1 VARGTRTRL
10 AADAARAAAA
20 PLAAKAALVAGALA
34 LVFLLATAQLALFVG
49 VSAVGAPT
57 PCGRMVSINA
67 DELPAE
73 LIPIYERATRRHR
86 LGARGVPILA
96 AINKIETGFGQ
107 NQGPSSAGAAGW
119 MQFMPATWAA
129 YGVDADGDG
138 SKDPADPDD
147 ALHAAARYLRASGA
161 PADWHGAI
169 FAYNHAEW
177 YVQQV
182 LAQAEAYAGGI
193 APVDG
198 GESSCEPADAQGV
211 KKVAGGGEFVP
222 IPGFPGELID
232 RRLLDDVAYSS
243 AATTSSSPTPTHQPA
258 TSPTAST
265 RSASPPTSCP
275 GPTAAGARS
284 TSWLAG
290 PSPRQAGPAPRGGGS
305 ATTATPDTVIPSTAR
320 HPARPTC
327 TSRGSTPSQQSP
339 GIRRSGSWCSI
350 WTSDRTQRELGHPAT
365 WSRPEPSAAQGGRAA

>member
-1 VARGTRTRL
+1 VARGRGARL

-34 LVFLLATAQLALFVG
+34 LVFLLAGALLAVFVG

-57 PCGRMVSINA
+57 PCGRMVPINA
-67 DELPAE
+67 DEVPAE
-73 LIPIYERATRRHR
+73 LIPIYERATRRYR

-96 AINKIETGFGQ
+96 SINKIETGFGQ
-107 NQGPSSAGAAGW
+107 NQGPSSAGAVGW

-138 SKDPADPDD
+138 SKDPSDPDD
-147 ALHAAARYLRASGA
+147 AIHAAARYLRASGA

-232 RRLLDDVAYSS
+232 RRLLDDIAYLKRRYHIFVTD
-243 AATTSSSPTPTHQPA
+243 AYAPTGHQPNGEH
-258 TSPTAST
+258 PTGLA
-265 RSASPPTSCP
+265 ADIVP
-275 GPTAAGARS
+275 GP
-284 TSWLAG
+284 
-290 PSPRQAGPAPRGGGS
+290 
-305 ATTATPDTVIPSTAR
+305 D
-320 HPARPTC
+320 
-327 TSRGSTPSQQSP
+327 
-339 GIRRSGSWCSI
+339 GSWSEIDELARWAEPQPGRPRPPWRWVGYNGDAGHGDPQHCSAPCPPHLHLSWQHSEPTI
-350 WTSDRTQRELGHPAT
+350 PGHPAE
-365 WSRPEPSAAQGGRAA
+365 WVMVLDLDE